1 MTNLSG
7 WEKSSDPSFLLEVY
21 QELAGELMARK
32 ALEDPYYWL
41 TECTKTKDEQD
52 TTGDPYKPFPK
63 RRYIRS
69 LIDAFENEPVL
80 FLEKSR
86 TMMASWTVSGWAAH
100 RMFTRPATGVVFQ
113 SEDEDRAIH
122 CVNYTKT
129 LWDQSIPELKSRWPT
144 YKGKEPWSQ
153 PYNGFRM
160 DNGSWCLGIVGN
172 PDKIRSQ
179 HPTIVVLD
187 EAAFI
192 IRGEESFNVAQAT
205 RCHHIIALSSA
216 NPGWFRERTEFAIPE
231 DWPEYDRRIAS

>member
-1 MTNLSG
+1 MHSLNL
-7 WEKSSDPSFLLEVY
+7 EKECDPSVLLEYY
-21 QELAGELMARK
+21 QKLTGEAMARK
-32 ALEDPYYWL
+32 ALEDPLFWL

-63 RRYIRS
+63 RPYIRP
-69 LIDAFENEPVL
+69 LLDALENEPVL
-80 FLEKSR
+80 FIEKSR
-86 TMMASWTVSGWAAH
+86 TMMASWTVSGWAAW

-122 CVNYTKT
+122 DVNYARI
-129 LWDQSIPELKSRWPT
+129 LWEQSIPELKDRWQP
-144 YKGKEPWSQ
+144 YKGKDPWSQ

-187 EAAFI
+187 EAAYI
-192 IRGEESFNVAQAT
+192 TRGEESFNVAQAT
-205 RCHHIIALSSA
+205 RCHHIVALSSA
-216 NPGWFRERTEFAIPE
+216 NPGWFRERTRFATPE
-231 DWPEYDRRIAS
+231 DFPDYRRKYAA